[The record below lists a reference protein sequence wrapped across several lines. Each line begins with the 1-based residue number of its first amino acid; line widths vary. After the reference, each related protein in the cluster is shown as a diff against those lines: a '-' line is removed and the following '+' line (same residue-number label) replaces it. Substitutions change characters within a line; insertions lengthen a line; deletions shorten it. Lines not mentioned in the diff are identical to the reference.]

1 MIQFELI
8 FKGQQYCIE
17 IIVSAHYPADRLLIL
32 KNDQV
37 VNETPINYFDDDDTH
52 VTCFN
57 SFDEE
62 NDTIEIRDGGR
73 TESRISINLLKE
85 GVRTKLLAEGH
96 TIVINRD
103 RLECGP
109 NYEYAPAVK
118 IKDGNVIQSSCKGQF

>member
-37 VNETPINYFDDDDTH
+37 VNQTPINYYAIDGTH
-52 VTCFN
+52 VTCFV

-62 NDTIEIRDGGR
+62 NDTIEIRDGGG
-73 TESRISINLLKE
+73 TESRISINLIKE
-85 GVRTKLLAEGH
+85 GVKTKLSKDY
-96 TIVINRD
+96 IINRD